1 MTTPRLCCSYL
12 RVYQPFGSLSD
23 GERVVVERIR
33 SQESSGGSSS
43 RPPLGL
49 LAPEECSEAY
59 EKTVD
64 GEVLYCPAYNRL
76 RWLLGLV
83 AFEQSIPDGAVPL
96 FFSREELDHAHRELE
111 SIEREQPGLRPP
123 LLQSLWHVPPRW
135 FVAFDDSERR
145 IEQAGDHPT
154 IRYETRVATASR
166 RVGNALDTLTGGVV
180 HPVIVGMIY
189 ELKEWLKNFD
199 ERALLE
205 LDYASVATLFP
216 ADDLA
221 DDHSAADVW
230 SAIAALGDGDGMRA
244 GLFYRRVNER
254 WGRPRLRESLN

>member
-1 MTTPRLCCSYL
+1 MTAHLCCSYL
-12 RVYQPFGSLSD
+12 RVYTPLDALS
-23 GERVVVERIR
+23 ERDRVSVDRARGANGKGAAV
-33 SQESSGGSSS
+33 
-43 RPPLGL
+43 LGL
-49 LAPEECSEAY
+49 LAPDECREVY
-59 EKTVD
+59 EKTIE
-64 GEVLYCPAYNRL
+64 GEVLYCPAHTRL

-83 AFEQSIPDGAVPL
+83 AFERSMPGSAVPL
-96 FFSREELDHAHRELE
+96 FFSREEIDDAHAELATL
-111 SIEREQPGLRPP
+111 EREEPDARPP
-123 LLQSLWHVPPRW
+123 IVQSVWHVPPRW
-135 FVAFDDSERR
+135 FVAFDDAERR
-145 IEQAGDHPT
+145 IEQAGDHPK
-154 IRYETRVATASR
+154 IRYETRIGTARERVSR
-166 RVGNALDTLTGGVV
+166 ALDTLTGGVV

-230 SAIAALGDGDGMRA
+230 SAIAALGEGDGMRA

>member
-1 MTTPRLCCSYL
+1 MTSRLCCSYL
-12 RVYQPFGSLSD
+12 RVYQPLDALSAID
-23 GERVVVERIR
+23 RGVVEL
-33 SQESSGGSSS
+33 EPNGSGQH
-43 RPPLGL
+43 LGL
-49 LAPEECSEAY
+49 LAPDECLEVYA
-59 EKTVD
+59 KTID
-64 GEVLYCPAYNRL
+64 GEVYYCPAYTRL

-83 AFEQSIPDGAVPL
+83 AFERSIPESVVPL
-96 FFSREELDHAHRELE
+96 FFSADELE
-111 SIEREQPGLRPP
+111 GAHAELETLEREQPGLHPP
-123 LLQSLWHVPPRW
+123 LIQSLWHVPPRW

-145 IEQAGDHPT
+145 IEQNGDHPK
-154 IRYETRVATASR
+154 IRYETRIGKARERVAA
-166 RVGNALDTLTGGVV
+166 ALDTLSGGVV

-199 ERALLE
+199 ERSLLE

-221 DDHSAADVW
+221 DDHSASDVW
-230 SAIAALGDGDGMRA
+230 NAIAALGEGDGMRA

>member
-1 MTTPRLCCSYL
+1 MTITRLCCSYL
-12 RVYQPFGSLSD
+12 RVYQPFASLS
-23 GERVVVERIR
+23 ERERAVVEVAQASVYGTKRA
-33 SQESSGGSSS
+33 
-43 RPPLGL
+43 LGL
-49 LAPEECSEAY
+49 LAPEECSEVY

-64 GEVLYCPAYNRL
+64 GEVLYCPAYTRL

-83 AFEQSIPDGAVPL
+83 AFEQSIPDAAVPL
-96 FFSREELDHAHRELE
+96 FFSREELDDAHEELE
-111 SIEREQPGLRPP
+111 SIERDQPGLRPP
-123 LLQSLWHVPPRW
+123 LVQSVWHVPTRW
-135 FVAFDDSERR
+135 FVAFDDAERR
-145 IEQAGDHPT
+145 IEQAGDHPK
-154 IRYETRVATASR
+154 IRYETRIGAARQRVAE
-166 RVGNALDTLTGGVV
+166 ALDTLTGGVV

-199 ERALLE
+199 ESSLLE
-205 LDYASVATLFP
+205 LDYATVATLFP

-230 SAIAALGDGDGMRA
+230 SAINALGDGDGMRA